1 MYKIYKL
8 TFPTGDVYIGSSKQS
23 LNVRYGT
30 HRSDAKNRKVKTYK
44 DELCLKYYFSEVQMV
59 EIDSINLDTTKEVR
73 ILEQKWI
80 DKHPDCLNSNKAY
93 STKEETRI
101 KALEHIKIYNK
112 EYYKRPE
119 VIIKKKEY
127 EKQAYLKRKQAGYY
141 NN

>member
-1 MYKIYKL
+1 MYRIYKL
-8 TFPTGDVYIGSSKQS
+8 IFPTGDVYIGSTKQAF
-23 LNVRYGT
+23 NMRYGI

-44 DELCLKYYFSEVQMV
+44 DELCLKYRFSEIQMV

-80 DKHPDCLNSNKAY
+80 VKTPDCLNSNKAY

-101 KALEHIKIYNK
+101 KTLESTKIRNK

-119 VIIKKKEY
+119 VIIKKREY
-127 EKQAYLKRKQAGYY
+127 ERQAYLKRKQAKL
-141 NN
+141 

>member
-8 TFPTGDVYIGSSKQS
+8 TFPTGDVYIGSSKQAF
-23 LNVRYGT
+23 NKRYGS

-80 DKHPDCLNSNKAY
+80 NKHPDCLNLKKAY

-101 KALEHIKIYNK
+101 KSLEHIKIYNK
-112 EYYKRPE
+112 
-119 VIIKKKEY
+119 
-127 EKQAYLKRKQAGYY
+127 ASLK
-141 NN
+141 